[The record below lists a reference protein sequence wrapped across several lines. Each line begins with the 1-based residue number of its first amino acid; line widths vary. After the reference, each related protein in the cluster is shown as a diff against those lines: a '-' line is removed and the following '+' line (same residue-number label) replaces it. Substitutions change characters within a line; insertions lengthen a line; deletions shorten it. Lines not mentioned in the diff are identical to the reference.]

1 MAQKHTIEQLK
12 VRKHMLE
19 ERTDKENQNIVK
31 KIDRNIAKLAR
42 EKKHR
47 GIGVSIPVGLVE

>member
-31 KIDRNIAKLAR
+31 KIQRKINKLKAN
-42 EKKHR
+42 KK
-47 GIGVSIPVGLVE
+47 EDY